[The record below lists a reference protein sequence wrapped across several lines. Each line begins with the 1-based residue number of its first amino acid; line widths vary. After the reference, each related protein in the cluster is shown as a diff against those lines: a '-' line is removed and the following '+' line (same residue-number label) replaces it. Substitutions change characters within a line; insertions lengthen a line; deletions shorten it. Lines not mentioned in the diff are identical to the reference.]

1 MKAIDIKMMRD
12 LGKMKGQV
20 VAIGFVIVGGV
31 SVYVAMSSVADTLKQ
46 TLQTYYVEYGFADG
60 FASVKRAPQ
69 SLELRLGSIQGISQV
84 QTRVVA
90 SVNLEIPGFDEPA
103 TGTIVSIPDGNQTV
117 LNRLFI
123 RQGRLSDIDREDEV
137 ILNEAFADAHGL
149 QLNDEFSVII
159 NGRKKILKVTAIAL
173 SPEFLYQVQPGTLFP
188 DPERYGVMWMNRSGL
203 AAAYDMEGTFN
214 DVSFTLAPGVP
225 IEGVIEQVDNL
236 LSRYGGTGAYA
247 RKDQSSHNLISE
259 ELNQLQAMAL
269 MFPIIILA
277 VAAFLLNIVVSRLI
291 NLQREQAAIL
301 KAFGYSNFAVGLH
314 YIKLV
319 LFVALTGAAVGI
331 GLGIWMGGAMAEI
344 YLEYF
349 QFPFLDYT
357 IDWEVI
363 FTALALTVGATLL
376 GTTRSVM
383 KALRLPPAEAM
394 KPAAPPRF
402 RRTFVEKIG
411 LEKLLDQPSR
421 IIFRNLERQWIKA
434 LLTVVGIAS
443 SCAILVM
450 GLFWGDVMA
459 YVIRI
464 QYGLAQRE
472 DFTVTFTA
480 PTSYSAIY
488 ELQNLP
494 GVQHVEPFRSV
505 PVKLLN
511 EYRSYDTG
519 IQGVPPHP
527 YLRHVLNQDLQPI
540 RIPPEGLVLT
550 KNLAENLGV
559 GPGDVLRVEVKEGR
573 RYERNIIV
581 AGITEQYLGQGAYM
595 SLAAANELAG
605 EGHAVS
611 GALLMID
618 HGFEDDLTSKLQE
631 KPQIASIV
639 SQDRTIEAFKSS
651 SAEIILTFT
660 FILSLFA
667 GTVALG
673 VVYNSIRISLSERD
687 RELAS
692 LRVLGFT
699 HGEISY
705 ILLGEMA
712 ILVLLAIPLGFG
724 MGIILGKLS
733 IEALQTDLYRFPFIM
748 SSGTLALAATVI
760 LTAALISAFL
770 MYRKLKK
777 LDLIGVLKTR
787 E

>member
-1 MKAIDIKMMRD
+1 
-12 LGKMKGQV
+12 
-20 VAIGFVIVGGV
+20 
-31 SVYVAMSSVADTLKQ
+31 
-46 TLQTYYVEYGFADG
+46 
-60 FASVKRAPQ
+60 
-69 SLELRLGSIQGISQV
+69 
-84 QTRVVA
+84 
-90 SVNLEIPGFDEPA
+90 
-103 TGTIVSIPDGNQTV
+103 
-117 LNRLFI
+117 
-123 RQGRLSDIDREDEV
+123 
-137 ILNEAFADAHGL
+137 
-149 QLNDEFSVII
+149 
-159 NGRKKILKVTAIAL
+159 
-173 SPEFLYQVQPGTLFP
+173 
-188 DPERYGVMWMNRSGL
+188 
-203 AAAYDMEGTFN
+203 
-214 DVSFTLAPGVP
+214 
-225 IEGVIEQVDNL
+225 
-236 LSRYGGTGAYA
+236 
-247 RKDQSSHNLISE
+247 
-259 ELNQLQAMAL
+259 
-269 MFPIIILA
+269 
-277 VAAFLLNIVVSRLI
+277 
-291 NLQREQAAIL
+291 
-301 KAFGYSNFAVGLH
+301 
-314 YIKLV
+314 
-319 LFVALTGAAVGI
+319 
-331 GLGIWMGGAMAEI
+331 
-344 YLEYF
+344 
-349 QFPFLDYT
+349 
-357 IDWEVI
+357 
-363 FTALALTVGATLL
+363 
-376 GTTRSVM
+376 
-383 KALRLPPAEAM
+383 
-394 KPAAPPRF
+394 
-402 RRTFVEKIG
+402 
-411 LEKLLDQPSR
+411 
-421 IIFRNLERQWIKA
+421 
-434 LLTVVGIAS
+434 
-443 SCAILVM
+443 
-450 GLFWGDVMA
+450 
-459 YVIRI
+459 
-464 QYGLAQRE
+464 
-472 DFTVTFTA
+472 
-480 PTSYSAIY
+480 
-488 ELQNLP
+488 
-494 GVQHVEPFRSV
+494 
-505 PVKLLN
+505 
-511 EYRSYDTG
+511 
-519 IQGVPPHP
+519 
-527 YLRHVLNQDLQPI
+527 LNQDLQPI

-618 HGFEDDLTSKLQE
+618 HGFEDELTSKLQE

-667 GTVALG
+667 GTMALG